1 MATIK
6 DVAKFANV
14 SVSTVSRVL
23 NASGYVEKNTEE
35 RVLAA
40 IKQLNYKPSQIARGL
55 VNKQT
60 KTFGLVLPDI
70 TNPFFPELARGA
82 EDEARLHG
90 YNIMLCN
97 SDWDIE
103 KEKMYLGILQEK
115 CVDGIIL
122 VGSRLPEAYLAEM
135 LAAFATPLVLLDRT
149 SSLEVHS
156 ISINNILSGYLATKH
171 LIEQGYRSIAHI
183 AGTPSP
189 TVEQRLIGYKQALAE
204 HDILFDEVLVFQG
217 DYRISGGATAM
228 QRILRLRNLPDA
240 VFCDNDLMAI
250 GALEALQ
257 EAGIKLPEQMAL
269 VGCDGISLGKYVC
282 PRLTTIFQP
291 TYKMGSMAVQL
302 LFETIH
308 KGEATAFKHIEMEP
322 VLVVRES
329 SPRKHNCQEQ

>member
-23 NASGYVEKNTEE
+23 NASGYVEKSTEE

-82 EDEARLHG
+82 EDEARHQG

-103 KEKMYLGILQEK
+103 KEKMYLGIMQEK

-122 VGSRLPEAYLAEM
+122 VGSRLPEAYLEEM
-135 LAAFATPLVLLDRT
+135 LAAFATPLVLLDRA
-149 SSLEVHS
+149 SSLAVHS

-171 LIEQGYRSIAHI
+171 LLEQGYRSIAHI
-183 AGTPSP
+183 SGTPSP
-189 TVEQRLIGYKQALAE
+189 AVEQRLLGYRQALAE
-204 HDILFDEVLVFQG
+204 HNIQFDETLVFPG
-217 DYRISGGATAM
+217 DYRISGGAAAM
-228 QRILRLRNLPDA
+228 RRILRLRNLPDA
-240 VFCDNDLMAI
+240 IFCANDLMAV
-250 GALEALQ
+250 GALEVLQ
-257 EAGIKLPEQMAL
+257 EARLKLPDQIAL
-269 VGCDGISLGKYVC
+269 VGCDGIDLGKYVY

-291 TYKMGSMAVQL
+291 TYQMGSTAVQL
-302 LFETIH
+302 LLETIH
-308 KGEATAFKHIEMEP
+308 NGKATAFKHVEVEP

-329 SPRKHNCQEQ
+329 SPCKSVC